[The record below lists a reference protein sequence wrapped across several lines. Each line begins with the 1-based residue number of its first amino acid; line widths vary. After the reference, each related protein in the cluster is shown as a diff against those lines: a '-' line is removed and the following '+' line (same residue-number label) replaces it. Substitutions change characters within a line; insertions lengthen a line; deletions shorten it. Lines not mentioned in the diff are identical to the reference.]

1 MLYRQ
6 RVVGGKLRSVEEE
19 EQSAGKYRQIL
30 IGGKLRSVLPEED
43 KNPEPADRPFD
54 EQIEQIPTPVHPF
67 DEQIEQQE
75 VLPTST
81 LNKGSSRREVE
92 HFDDLFNEDDDIFS
106 GIDDSRGLTSDDE
119 NHAQY
124 DHGANDDS
132 HHDRYDVHPRK
143 HKCEEAFDDSAST
156 ITTDE
161 CNFWNAW
168 VVPDWL
174 RRKVASAEY
183 DKMEKSGMAT
193 SYDCDNKEVDSFT
206 TATTTSDKTGSSGGS
221 SGTNYMGTSVP
232 LLVLKI
238 LRDELIEACGNMES
252 VQGIRK
258 PKLKTYKITK
268 HQQRENVGLAF
279 AINHEDGAVY
289 ICEIRKGSKFLSTGL
304 QVGSRVVSINGVP
317 VPKKPKQLVKMLKRA
332 RREIVLIA
340 ETPEAKVKSFLK
352 GVCRDDD
359 FTVQTERW

>member
-30 IGGKLRSVLPEED
+30 IGGKLRSVLPDED
-43 KNPEPADRPFD
+43 KNLEPADRPFD
-54 EQIEQIPTPVHPF
+54 EQIEQIPTPIHPF
-67 DEQIEQQE
+67 DEQIEQQ

-81 LNKGSSRREVE
+81 VNKGSSRREVE
-92 HFDDLFNEDDDIFS
+92 HFDDLFIEDDDIFS
-106 GIDDSRGLTSDDE
+106 GINDSIGLTSDDA

-124 DHGANDDS
+124 DHGVNDDS
-132 HHDRYDVHPRK
+132 HDRYDVHPRK
-143 HKCEEAFDDSAST
+143 HKYEEAFDDSAST
-156 ITTDE
+156 ITKDE
-161 CNFWNAW
+161 CDFWNAW

-193 SYDCDNKEVDSFT
+193 SYDCDNKEADSFT
-206 TATTTSDKTGSSGGS
+206 TATTTSDKSGSSGGS
-221 SGTNYMGTSVP
+221 SRTNYMGTSVP
-232 LLVLKI
+232 LLVLTI
-238 LRDELIEACGNMES
+238 LRDELIEACGNMDS
-252 VQGIRK
+252 VHGTRNT
-258 PKLKTYKITK
+258 KLKTYMITK
-268 HQQRENVGLAF
+268 HQQRENVGLTF
-279 AINHEDGAVY
+279 AINKVDGAVY
-289 ICEIRKGSKFLSTGL
+289 VCEIRKGSKFLTTGL

-317 VPKKPKQLVKMLKRA
+317 VPKKPKELVKVLKRA

-352 GVCRDDD
+352 GVCHHDD